1 MATLTGVAAPPAA
14 MRMTSRHRL
23 ILILL
28 LGVQFMLAIDFS
40 ILNVALPVVG
50 EGLGFGLDSLQWIA
64 TAFALP
70 AAGFTLLFGRVADL
84 FGRRRMLLAGMGLL
98 AFGSLIGG
106 AATSPALLLTG
117 RVLQG
122 LATAIATPAAL
133 SLITTS
139 FPEGPL
145 RNRALGLSGALMS
158 AGFTAGAVLGGVLT
172 DLLSWRWA
180 FLINVPIA
188 LFVLAVA
195 PLVIT
200 EARRATTA
208 SGRVT
213 TETGGAINGSSR
225 RRGSRLDVPGAITV
239 TGGLLALVYGVTA
252 AGSQGWSD
260 PFALGTLVLAAVLLV
275 AFWVAERRAPAP
287 LVPLRVLA
295 KRTVTWGNVG
305 GFIAFATE
313 TSLVF
318 LMTLYLQ
325 QVLGYSAMATG
336 LALGV
341 LGGGTFAGGV
351 AAPRIMA
358 RVGGRWTLAAGL
370 VLQAVAT
377 AALLGLGETRDGLP
391 LMLVAMAIG
400 GFGNLVAIVAFMG
413 TATSGLPDE
422 EQGLA
427 TGLAT
432 MTQQVAITLGIPVMS
447 AVATAGGGSVLGGI
461 HTATV
466 VNAAVALAGAAL
478 AAGFLGRRATA
489 EVELAGPREAS

>member
-1 MATLTGVAAPPAA
+1 MATLSDVPVRTAGTS
-14 MRMTSRHRL
+14 MTSRHRL
-23 ILILL
+23 ILVLL

-50 EGLGFGLDSLQWIA
+50 AGLGFGLGSLQWIA

-84 FGRRRMLLAGMGLL
+84 FGRRRMLLTGMALL
-98 AFGSLIGG
+98 AAGSAIGG
-106 AATSPALLLTG
+106 LAASPAMLLTG

-139 FPEGPL
+139 FPEGAL

-195 PLVIT
+195 PGTIA
-200 EARRATTA
+200 ENRQAQ
-208 SGRVT
+208 
-213 TETGGAINGSSR
+213 ET
-225 RRGSRLDVPGAITV
+225 RLDVPGAVTV
-239 TGGLLALVYGVTA
+239 TGGLLALVYGITTGNPYA
-252 AGSQGWSD
+252 
-260 PFALGTLVLAAVLLV
+260 LAAAVVLLV
-275 AFWVAERRAPAP
+275 AFWFAERRAQAP
-287 LVPLRVLA
+287 LVPLNVLA
-295 KRTVTWGNVG
+295 RRNVTWGNVG
-305 GFIAFATE
+305 GLIAFATE

-325 QVLGYSAMATG
+325 QVLGFSPLTTG

-341 LGGGTFAGGV
+341 LGAGTFAGGV
-351 AAPRIMA
+351 AAPQIMA
-358 RVGGRWTLAAGL
+358 RLGGRRTLASGL
-370 VLQAVAT
+370 VLQAAAT
-377 AALLGLGETRDGLP
+377 AALLGLGGTRSA
-391 LMLVAMAIG
+391 VALLLIATAVG

-413 TATSGLPDE
+413 TATSGLPDG

-447 AVATAGGGSVLGGI
+447 AVVTTGHTVLSGI
-461 HTATV
+461 HTATL

-478 AAGFLGRRATA
+478 IALFLR
-489 EVELAGPREAS
+489 PRPSE